1 MFPPPHHGT
10 VASKAYKSHINAHP
24 ARIENDF
31 TAYSPQT
38 HENNAQV
45 QLLVEMM
52 IAHND
57 EAVCLSCDN
66 KDMVSL
72 CQSAVDRHIQS
83 KKFYMEE
90 QLPHTERYF
99 LIMAKILTPL

>member
-66 KDMVSL
+66 KDMVSI
-72 CQSAVDRHIQS
+72 CC
-83 KKFYMEE
+83 
-90 QLPHTERYF
+90 
-99 LIMAKILTPL
+99 